1 MNDRQRDD
9 RPRVEWVVDKSF
21 EKDGVTVQV
30 NKLPLRRP
38 RYSVSVGRTMEKGTS
53 KFMAL
58 RSEGKGQISILKV
71 SGTAYEL
78 LCEAEDYVQ
87 SELQYAEDQWVETQQ
102 HFETKDMNRGKK
114 RAPVGLS
121 GGPNSGKTARKRE
134 NRRKRMAE
142 GS

>member
-1 MNDRQRDD
+1 MNEQRD

-21 EKDGVTVQV
+21 EKDGITVQV
-30 NKLPLRRP
+30 TKLALRRP
-38 RYSVSVGRTMEKGTS
+38 RYSVSVGRTMEHGTS
-53 KFMAL
+53 KNMAL

-71 SGTAYEL
+71 SVTVYEL

-102 HFETKDMNRGKK
+102 HFEDRDMNRGKK
-114 RAPVGLS
+114 SAPVGLS

-134 NRRKRMAE
+134 NRRKRMA
-142 GS
+142 GNS